1 MMNKMISVSK
11 RLDTVF
17 KVMGILLSIA
27 LVACFVGIAI
37 IAVGLIFKLPPE
49 LIGTGYASLSLG
61 LAEIQVADA
70 FAPDY
75 KKVLF
80 VVAMLLLLMTPVCW
94 IGKKCVLRIRAILL
108 PMKEGAPFHAAV
120 GEQLKKLALHAL
132 ELGVMLNCMKMLA
145 QAFIVH
151 GYQLNLLLQSDKIAK
166 VTFHYSFDFTF
177 LLIAAI
183 LDLLSLVFCYGQEL
197 QQLSD
202 ETL

>member
-1 MMNKMISVSK
+1 MNKMISVSK

-17 KVMGILLSIA
+17 KVMGILLSIV

-80 VVAMLLLLMTPVCW
+80 VVAMLLLLM
-94 IGKKCVLRIRAILL
+94 LRWPASCGGLPIRA
-108 PMKEGAPFHAAV
+108 V
-120 GEQLKKLALHAL
+120 
-132 ELGVMLNCMKMLA
+132 
-145 QAFIVH
+145 VH
-151 GYQLNLLLQSDKIAK
+151 PRGRKDARRRQRRQGSVPSD
-166 VTFHYSFDFTF
+166 
-177 LLIAAI
+177 
-183 LDLLSLVFCYGQEL
+183 
-197 QQLSD
+197 
-202 ETL
+202 